1 MKIKLSK
8 EWLLFTKNFYLARVS
23 KNEFLLLTEEEK
35 KDIAEKMSNDKMSRF
50 IIAGMLPV
58 VCKDGE
64 IEVDDKFLQNITG
77 EPNFAKETIGTRVT
91 FK

>member
-1 MKIKLSK
+1 MKLKLNKK
-8 EWLLFTKNFYLARVS
+8 EGETLYFARVS

-64 IEVDDKFLQNITG
+64 IEIDDKLVSNITG
-77 EPNFAKETIGTRVT
+77 EPIFAKEAIGIRVT